1 MSNVVIIV
9 VCCNAERMAFQRRQ
23 YAALALPY
31 RVVYFPAFT
40 PRESSDWIREK
51 DPISPEYDSMMC
63 AVRSQAAAIDWYV
76 REAPEPYALI
86 VEDDVTFRT
95 DGLHDAIQT
104 VIEYWE
110 KYRDEIDYVSV
121 GYLLGD
127 KQSHTR
133 FQHGPLYW
141 GPQDPLVWGN
151 QAYLIRK
158 DVAREMAAVLHQ
170 PHTTG
175 LRERVRTIDATRG
188 LYSRRETV
196 IQPDALWPD
205 LFRQAFVW
213 PVLGVE
219 APFSSAIL
227 GKADANTRRLRAAVE
242 TGRVDLRL
250 FYSDPA
256 PPAAAASCAQT
267 NSPATSSAG
276 DSRSTQLNS

>member
-1 MSNVVIIV
+1 
-9 VCCNAERMAFQRRQ
+9 MAFQRRQ

-51 DPISPEYDSMMC
+51 DPKFPEYDSMMC

-127 KQSHTR
+127 KQPR
-133 FQHGPLYW
+133 AQFQHGPLYW
-141 GPQDPLVWGN
+141 GPQYPLVWGN

-170 PHTTG
+170 PYTTA
-175 LRERVRTIDATRG
+175 LRARVEEILKTRG
-188 LYSRRETV
+188 AMRETV
-196 IQPDALWPD
+196 IQPDALWPE

-213 PVLGVE
+213 PILGVE

-227 GKADANTRRLRAAVE
+227 GNADANTRRLRAALE
-242 TGRVDLRL
+242 AGLVDLRL

-256 PPAAAASCAQT
+256 PPAAAASRAQT